1 MRCVDRKG
9 NEIGENAAQG
19 RVLKALYETAAGRIL
34 LGILV
39 KPFVSK
45 AGGFLLNQPV
55 SKAAIA
61 PFIKKNHID
70 MTDYEVVKEIEV
82 LREFAAGIR
91 ADLRRYIDKNPM
103 DNFAVNL
110 KEEVE
115 KIYLNVYELDN
126 LKAAY
131 IVRGKLQM
139 VNETLKT
146 LS

>member
-1 MRCVDRKG
+1 
-9 NEIGENAAQG
+9 
-19 RVLKALYETAAGRIL
+19 
-34 LGILV
+34 
-39 KPFVSK
+39 
-45 AGGFLLNQPV
+45 
-55 SKAAIA
+55 
-61 PFIKKNHID
+61 
-70 MTDYEVVKEIEV
+70 
-82 LREFAAGIR
+82 
-91 ADLRRYIDKNPM
+91 M

>member
-1 MRCVDRKG
+1 MTEEYK
-9 NEIGENAAQG
+9 
-19 RVLKALYETAAGRIL
+19 YF
-34 LGILV
+34 LGGL
-39 KPFVSK
+39 
-45 AGGFLLNQPV
+45 
-55 SKAAIA
+55 
-61 PFIKKNHID
+61 D